1 MAMPHDDYEYVTV
14 HDSAITNTTRGST
27 VELLLAVD
35 GPPIC
40 KNMTDA
46 EFRKKVLTLRDDAVE
61 IITQRIDELDAW
73 REPARARVREWFGI
87 ADEPT
92 RGVLTNGLVALITV
106 MKGLTAR
113 NFVRSDPDLD
123 RALGCTPNTKN
134 LDGEVAHVCG
144 PDTAT
149 HTISISPKFCEL
161 PDTSAGT
168 FSSMQLTIV
177 HECVHFR
184 DTFGA
189 VDYKN
194 TYGQFLSR
202 RLAKEATTMAIKN
215 ADNIAWYIL
224 CID

>member
-1 MAMPHDDYEYVTV
+1 MPHDDYEYVTV
-14 HDSAITNTTRGST
+14 HDSAVTNTTHGSK
-27 VELLLAVD
+27 VELLLTVD

-40 KNMTDA
+40 ENMTDA
-46 EFRKKVLTLRDDAVE
+46 EFRRKVLTLRDDAVK
-61 IITQRIDELDAW
+61 IITQRIYELDAW
-73 REPARARVREWFGI
+73 KESAQARVREWFGV
-87 ADEPT
+87 ADEST
-92 RGVLTNGLVALITV
+92 RSALTNGLADLITV
-106 MKGLTAR
+106 MNGLEAK
-113 NFVRSDPDLD
+113 NFVRSDPKLD

-134 LDGEVAHVCG
+134 LAGEVAHVCG

-149 HTISISPKFCEL
+149 HTISITPKFCEL

-177 HECVHFR
+177 HECVHFW

-189 VDYKN
+189 LDYKN

-202 RLAKEATTMAIKN
+202 RLAKEDPALAFRN